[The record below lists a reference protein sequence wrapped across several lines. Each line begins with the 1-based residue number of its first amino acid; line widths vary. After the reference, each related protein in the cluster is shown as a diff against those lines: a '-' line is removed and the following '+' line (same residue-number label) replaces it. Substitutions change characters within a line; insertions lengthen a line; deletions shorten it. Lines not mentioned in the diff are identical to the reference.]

1 MNDIILGRKLRN
13 AIEKHIQGMEYHLHT
28 INVNGDKRGYWDL
41 YEIPITMQSFMLIL
55 K

>member
-28 INVNGDKRGYWDL
+28 IEA
-41 YEIPITMQSFMLIL
+41 YEGTARKGRNTSVSI
-55 K
+55 

>member
-28 INVNGDKRGYWDL
+28 INVNGSKKVAQDL
-41 YEIPITMQSFMLIL
+41 YETLITTQSFMLIL